1 MVPPVISIQADSAPP
16 PLRQP
21 AGRTSSR
28 VHTPPRLRGGREG
41 STDHSTAARTS
52 ARVHTPPRLQGGR
65 EGSSRFFPPYPW
77 IYPFDL
83 LCVLRDSV
91 VNPSIKAVPTG
102 SAGSVWL
109 PTGSRWRRT
118 RRLWWWGQPP
128 VPVCV

>member
-52 ARVHTPPRLQGGR
+52 ARVHTPPRLQGGQEGATDHSIAAR
-65 EGSSRFFPPYPW
+65 PSERVHTPPRLRGGWEGSAF
-77 IYPFDL
+77 
-83 LCVLRDSV
+83 C
-91 VNPSIKAVPTG
+91 PSAYF
-102 SAGSVWL
+102 L
-109 PTGSRWRRT
+109 
-118 RRLWWWGQPP
+118 
-128 VPVCV
+128 